1 MGGLK
6 NEVLF
11 KLLNDRCSHPFALPK
26 TLILAAR
33 EGNLRPEE
41 LCMGKENG
49 FLMMNQVLFG
59 ALLVLSFGSGAPAPL
74 LAQKKTWKL
83 QRSHNGRD
91 RMKSMLLQ
99 RPSTSPN
106 NKKKQRG
113 TLVEFFFQRIKE
125 KS

>member
-11 KLLNDRCSHPFALPK
+11 KLLDDRCSHTFALPK

-33 EGNLRPEE
+33 EDNLRPEE

-49 FLMMNQVLFG
+49 VLMMNQVLFG

>member
-11 KLLNDRCSHPFALPK
+11 KLLDDRSSHPFALPK

-49 FLMMNQVLFG
+49 VLMMNQVLFG
-59 ALLVLSFGSGAPAPL
+59 ALLVLSFGSDAPL
-74 LAQKKTWKL
+74 LAQKKTRKL

-91 RMKSMLLQ
+91 RIS
-99 RPSTSPN
+99 
-106 NKKKQRG
+106 G
-113 TLVEFFFQRIKE
+113 
-125 KS
+125 